1 MKNLANLL
9 IVIGVLLVVYAILGR
24 FVGGATIG
32 LGVLRMQASTGLI
45 AANSLMLVAVLIKL
59 SVK

>member
-9 IVIGVLLVVYAILGR
+9 VVIGVLLVVYTVLGR

-32 LGVLRMQASTGLI
+32 LGVLKMQASTGLV
-45 AANSLMLVAVLIKL
+45 AANSIMLIAVLIKL
-59 SVK
+59 SAK